1 MTEYSPL
8 APGVRRS
15 RHRAAVSQAAVPSPR
30 LLASHYIVL
39 GSLTAIIT
47 VRFFSEALHAV
58 PRAANFIDLPLLIV
72 AIVAA
77 VSHRNR
83 APRPVHEST
92 FFLLS
97 ALFLAITVAS
107 SLVNLGRVDVFPVL
121 VFVYGF
127 LGPPAFYLTT
137 YALWEP
143 GRARSLS
150 RLLIGLAVIQF
161 ITIVV
166 IDIPKFVRTRNPD
179 VISGTFGTN
188 AYQLVFF
195 LLLFVALVV
204 GIVTFEPQNRMRL
217 LALPFIAAA
226 FLAIFLAQYR
236 TLLATMALT
245 VVFVGILVGRR
256 QRGIMIAAAATT
268 GFLLAFIFIVT
279 YVPTNLFTQA
289 VDAVRNDPTYFID
302 SRLGP
307 ADDVYHLYGDNWEYP
322 LIGTGPGTYSSRAW
336 QTFAEINSKSGSDV
350 AGPYVRRLTGG
361 RPYRTDVSDKYIAS
375 RFSVGLGAA
384 KYGTYTFA
392 NPFSSYLALL
402 AEVGIVAFAILV
414 GIYGIAL
421 VRLIRAALFLARWA
435 KPGDVIP
442 ALVLATATSFFV
454 LLQIAVF
461 GNWFETARVTV
472 PSWILFA
479 IVTRELI
486 ARREFASFRH

>member
-8 APGVRRS
+8 APGVRPSRPRS
-15 RHRAAVSQAAVPSPR
+15 AVSQAAVPRPR

-47 VRFFSEALHAV
+47 VRFFSEALHAL
-58 PRAANFIDLPLLIV
+58 PRAVNFIDVPLLMV

-97 ALFLAITVAS
+97 ALFLAFAVAS

-121 VFVYGF
+121 AFVYGF
-127 LGPPAFYLTT
+127 LGPPAFYLAT
-137 YALWEP
+137 YVLWEP

-161 ITIVV
+161 ITIVA
-166 IDIPKFVRTRNPD
+166 IDIPKFVRTHNPD

-236 TLLATMALT
+236 ALLATMALT
-245 VVFVGILVGRR
+245 IVFVGILVGRR

-268 GFLLAFIFIVT
+268 GFILAFIFIVT

-289 VDAVRNDPTYFID
+289 VDAVRSDPAYFVD

-307 ADDVYHLYGDNWEYP
+307 ADDVYRLYGDNWEYP

-350 AGPYVRRLTGG
+350 AGPYARRLTGG
-361 RPYRTDVSDKYIAS
+361 RPYHTDVSDKYIAPRVS
-375 RFSVGLGAA
+375 GGA

-421 VRLIRAALFLARWA
+421 VRLVRAALFLARWA